1 MGPRQYRT
9 SKIDKYSDELCKY
22 YVEGFDLLV
31 KWMAKHWPSLD
42 LSDLA
47 VDDIEKEF
55 MSDRPSKATMEKVME
70 GAIDV
75 AEIMEEATITTP
87 ADPIP
92 NEQ

>member
-1 MGPRQYRT
+1 
-9 SKIDKYSDELCKY
+9 
-22 YVEGFDLLV
+22 
-31 KWMAKHWPSLD
+31 MAKHCPSLD

-55 MSDRPSKATMEKVME
+55 MSDRPSEATAEKVME